1 MMYVN
6 IIHRPSFMDGF
17 KFQQD
22 IAHDLGFKTTIL
34 FTLQSLFEEETIQY
48 CLNER
53 DKYGDEL
60 GICMSTMECKE
71 IEELTG
77 SREMMLHLFSFET
90 QKKVIDFVFNR
101 FKTVTGDY
109 PKSIS
114 TYYIGA
120 KTLQWMKEQYPSLE
134 IAITN
139 CFEEGVNMYHGNC
152 NAWNLFCEGGPW
164 GAYYP
169 SKVNSLVPAKDE
181 ESAIGVVGV
190 PHLNRDMLMAYIGR
204 DDCYSSH
211 SANVQRGMVNDG
223 NKCQYLYDFIHQW
236 VKQGDYNKDVYYNMF
251 VGPNWLMEGKNF
263 EESQEDSRDLY
274 KQTLE
279 ECKRLEDEGKACIC
293 TMDEY
298 AGYHK
303 ANHSP
308 GECEVNHWKD
318 LLYNS
323 KREIV
328 WYVSPQYRLAIDVCL
343 GGTFVDL
350 RPYAGEYEVE
360 TGINESNIWNGG
372 YPFALS
378 FPHRWSFHTAT
389 VNGVDLG
396 TVRTRAKIEN
406 LENGEKRIIL
416 EPVGITVDGDDVT
429 VATIFDMKKDGII
442 KMIRKIIS
450 APDKNKEYSI
460 SEDFKGCVGL
470 NEYPVDFS
478 GTVLK
483 VTDKDGKIETLVA
496 GYQDR
501 KIGGCAIKGEC
512 DVEVL
517 NTRFV
522 FTPEGDSVEIYA
534 EEGYMFAP
542 YYTMRTIHNKIKEG
556 EEAVTWLK
564 IEKK

>member
-1 MMYVN
+1 MTQIAFTGDVAFTKHFSKSCSDDNLLSEKIVN
-6 IIHRPSFMDGF
+6 FLSSSDY
-17 KFQQD
+17 
-22 IAHDLGFKTTIL
+22 
-34 FTLQSLFEEETIQY
+34 TLVNVEGAVASNET
-48 CLNER
+48 R
-53 DKYGDEL
+53 SDKPL
-60 GICMSTMECKE
+60 THANPLECVGW
-71 IEELTG
+71 I
-77 SREMMLHLFSFET
+77 
-90 QKKVIDFVFNR
+90 KKVN
-101 FKTVTGDY
+101 
-109 PKSIS
+109 
-114 TYYIGA
+114 
-120 KTLQWMKEQYPSLE
+120 
-134 IAITN
+134 
-139 CFEEGVNMYHGNC
+139 GNI
-152 NAWNLFCEGGPW
+152 WNLANNHSMDCGNVGMQSTLDAAQKNGCMTVGAGMNIESAQKPVIIDAEGGPW

-416 EPVGITVDGDDVT
+416 EPVGITVDDEDVIVGT
-429 VATIFDMKKDGII
+429 TFDMKNGGTI
-442 KMIRKIIS
+442 KMTRKIIS